1 MPTYEYRCPACDKV
15 LTVRRSIHDEDPG
28 YKCEDCNGKEMVQVI
43 GVTQLNFK
51 GTGWASTRR
60 IN

>member
-1 MPTYEYRCPACDKV
+1 MPRYEYRCPTCEKV
-15 LTVRRSIHDEDPG
+15 LSVSRSIHDDDPG
-28 YKCEDCNGKEMVQVI
+28 YICDNCQIPMIQII

-51 GTGWASTRR
+51 GTGWAGTRR